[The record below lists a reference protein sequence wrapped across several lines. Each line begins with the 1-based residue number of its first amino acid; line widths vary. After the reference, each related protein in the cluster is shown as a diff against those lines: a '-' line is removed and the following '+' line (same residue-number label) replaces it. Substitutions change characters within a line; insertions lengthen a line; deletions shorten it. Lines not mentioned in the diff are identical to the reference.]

1 MHRGRQSG
9 LYIAAAAALLGGY
22 SLGVASTAAR
32 SDEDAARA
40 LNKISSMRSA
50 PAGSGTDA
58 QQLEKIDGIILNYHA
73 TNTVRSMKE
82 KAKAI

>member
-32 SDEDAARA
+32 CDEDEDAPRA
-40 LNKISSMRSA
+40 LTQISMVRA
-50 PAGSGTDA
+50 TAGPNTHV
-58 QQLEKIDGIILNYHA
+58 QQLEKIDAIIHEYLLSHTVKTISKKGI
-73 TNTVRSMKE
+73 
-82 KAKAI
+82 

>member
-1 MHRGRQSG
+1 MPRGRQSG

-22 SLGVASTAAR
+22 SLGAASAR

-58 QQLEKIDGIILNYHA
+58 QQLEKIDAIIHEYLLSHTVKTIAKKGI
-73 TNTVRSMKE
+73 
-82 KAKAI
+82 

>member
-1 MHRGRQSG
+1 MPRGRQSG

-22 SLGVASTAAR
+22 SLGAASAR

-58 QQLEKIDGIILNYHA
+58 QQLEKIDGIIRNYHV
-73 TNTVRSMKE
+73 THIVRSMKE
-82 KAKAI
+82 RHI